1 MIVLEKLKILILYK
15 TVVQDYFNVNFYIT
29 KANLNIPKYQIVS
42 DIKMENN
49 NFVCRR
55 MSWDLGI
62 VHHQFNGIV
71 MLLFQL

>member
-49 NFVCRR
+49 NFVFRR
-55 MSWDLGI
+55 MSWDLDI